1 MKEVAKIANVSVATV
16 SNVLSGNKYVSPKL
30 KKRVTKAIEELNYRP
45 SKLARSLKLKRT
57 FQLGLLIPDITNPYF
72 AEVARG
78 VESIALQ
85 NGYQMF
91 LCNTDGEAT
100 RELSIIHSFIDQH
113 VDGIINVAPRLNE
126 NKMLKATD
134 NRPMVI
140 LDRHLSFTN
149 PLIDVIYTNNFKG
162 SAELA
167 EHFLK
172 NGHNLFACIAGP
184 KNVPTAVRRME
195 GFNRALIESGIPASR
210 NHIFYGSFKFND
222 GYEMMLRIMNLNP
235 RPTVVF
241 AGNDMMAWG
250 ALEAAKEA
258 NLKIPEDIAIAGFDN
273 VYFSQFVVPALTTV
287 HQPKFEAGQ
296 LAMNILLEKIEN
308 KLANKQLEAK
318 KLELD
323 TTLIIRNSSVNKKS
337 KRRSSYENQGNT
349 SQ

>member
-1 MKEVAKIANVSVATV
+1 MATMKEVAKQANVSVATV
-16 SNVLSGNKYVSPKL
+16 SNVLSGNKYVSQKL
-30 KKRVTKAIEELNYRP
+30 KERVTKAIEELNYRP

-85 NGYQMF
+85 NGYQIF
-91 LCNTDGEAT
+91 LCNTDGQES
-100 RELSIIHSFIDQH
+100 REISVIHSFIEQH
-113 VDGIINVAPRLNE
+113 VDGIINVAPRLNDRKILE
-126 NKMLKATD
+126 ATD
-134 NRPMVI
+134 NIPMVI

-149 PLIDVIYTNNFKG
+149 PLIDVIYTNNSKG

-167 EHFLK
+167 KHFLE

-184 KNVPTAVRRME
+184 KNVPTAVRRLE
-195 GFNRALIESGIPASR
+195 GFKQELIKGGIPASR
-210 NHIFYGSFKFND
+210 NYIYFGSFKFND
-222 GYEMMLRIMNLNP
+222 GYKMMLKILALNP
-235 RPTVVF
+235 RPTAVF

-287 HQPKFEAGQ
+287 HQPKFEAGH
-296 LAMNILLEKIEN
+296 LAMNILLEKIEA
-308 KLANKQLEAK
+308 KLAKKQLKAR

-323 TTLIIRNSSVNKKS
+323 TTLIIRKSSVN
-337 KRRSSYENQGNT
+337 
-349 SQ
+349 

>member
-1 MKEVAKIANVSVATV
+1 MATMKEVAKRADVSVATV

-30 KKRVTKAIEELNYRP
+30 KKRVTKAIKELNFRP

-91 LCNTDGEAT
+91 LCNTDGEES
-100 RELSIIHSFIDQH
+100 RELSIIHSFIEQH
-113 VDGIINVAPRLNE
+113 VDGIINVAPRLDDKKILE
-126 NKMLKATD
+126 AAD

-149 PLIDVIYTNNFKG
+149 PLIDVIYTNNSKG

-167 EHFLK
+167 KHFLK

-184 KNVPTAVRRME
+184 KNVPTAVRRLE
-195 GFNRALIESGIPASR
+195 GFKKELIKCGIPASR
-210 NHIFYGSFKFND
+210 NHIFFGSFKFND
-222 GYEMMLRIMNLNP
+222 GYEKMIKILSLKP
-235 RPTVVF
+235 RPTAVF

-258 NLKIPEDIAIAGFDN
+258 NLRIPQDIGIAGFDN

-296 LAMNILLEKIEN
+296 LAMNILLEKIEA
-308 KLANKQLEAK
+308 KLAKKQLEAK
-318 KLELD
+318 KLELNS
-323 TTLIIRNSSVNKKS
+323 TLIIRKSSVNKNP
-337 KRRSSYENQGNT
+337 KREE
-349 SQ
+349 

>member
-1 MKEVAKIANVSVATV
+1 MANMKEVAKLANVSVATV

-30 KKRVTKAIEELNYRP
+30 KKRVTKTIEELNYRP

-72 AEVARG
+72 AEIARG

-100 RELSIIHSFIDQH
+100 RELSIIDSFIEQH
-113 VDGIINVAPRLNE
+113 VDGIINVAPRLDE
-126 NKMLKATD
+126 NKMVKASD

-172 NGHNLFACIAGP
+172 NGHNLFASIAGP

-195 GFNRALIESGIPASR
+195 GFKKALIEGGIPASR

-222 GYEMMLRIMNLNP
+222 GYEMMLKIMNLSP
-235 RPTVVF
+235 RPTAVF

-308 KLANKQLEAK
+308 KLANKQLKAK

-323 TTLIIRNSSVNKKS
+323 ATLIIRDSSVNKNLK
-337 KRRSSYENQGNT
+337 KEE
-349 SQ
+349 